1 MMGVWSLLFSSNGG
15 VPLALKNG
23 SSGNLE
29 LPELIDIVKAFEAQN
44 SVELVI
50 SGQIVD
56 GTRRTDLRWTATAY
70 DGDPDA
76 PGAKI
81 LALASVRCMEKRLV
95 SLEAVLLQLLYALD
109 FQLAENEFRNAS
121 APKA

>member
-1 MMGVWSLLFSSNGG
+1 
-15 VPLALKNG
+15 LALKNG

>member
-1 MMGVWSLLFSSNGG
+1 MMGEAASFFMYTGG
-15 VPLALKNG
+15 AVLALKNG
-23 SSGNLE
+23 SSQSLE
-29 LPELIDIVKAFEAQN
+29 LPELIDLIKAFEAQN

-56 GTRRTDLRWTATAY
+56 GTRRTDLRWTVAAY

-81 LALASVRCMEKRLV
+81 LALASVRCLEKRLV
-95 SLEAVLLQLLYALD
+95 RLEDVLLQLLYALD
-109 FQLAENEFRNAS
+109 FQLAENEFRSAN

>member
-1 MMGVWSLLFSSNGG
+1 M
-15 VPLALKNG
+15 ALKNG
-23 SSGNLE
+23 SSGRLE
-29 LPELIDIVKAFEAQN
+29 LPELIDLIKAFEAQN
-44 SVELVI
+44 SVELRI
-50 SGQIVD
+50 TGQIVD
-56 GTRRTDLRWTATAY
+56 GSQRMDLRWEAVAY

-81 LALASVRCMEKRLV
+81 LGLANVRCLEKRLV
-95 SLEAVLLQLLYALD
+95 TMEAVLLQLLYALD

>member
-1 MMGVWSLLFSSNGG
+1 MGVWSLLSSSNGG
-15 VPLALKNG
+15 VPLALKKG
-23 SSGNLE
+23 SSGNLG

-56 GTRRTDLRWTATAY
+56 GRLSTDLRWTATAY

-76 PGAKI
+76 PGVKI
-81 LALASVRCMEKRLV
+81 LALANVRCMEKRLV

-109 FQLAENEFRNAS
+109 FQLAENEFRS
-121 APKA
+121 AIEHKA